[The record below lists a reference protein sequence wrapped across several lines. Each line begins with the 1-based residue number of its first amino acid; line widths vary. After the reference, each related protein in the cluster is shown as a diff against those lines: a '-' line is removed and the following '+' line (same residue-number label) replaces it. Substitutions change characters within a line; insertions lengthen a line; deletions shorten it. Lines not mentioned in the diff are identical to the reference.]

1 MYVSFICIP
10 QLFSEGSYIYPYND
24 ESIITK
30 IKNELNNYWNKII
43 NLSLVDYPLIGIYF
57 RIYHDVK
64 LKYMKL
70 NNSSS
75 LSSAPL
81 SLTSSLLTSNST
93 IKNFNNI
100 IQSSSS
106 LSHLP
111 SSFLPP
117 SQPSSSSSSQES
129 IRLYQVFFNFYLYWP
144 NENLFIFATF
154 ILSCSIWIA
163 TGSLLLFHVYLIF
176 IGKTTIEYINSFHS
190 STSTSSS
197 KSNSNNIRAVGN
209 GGGSSNCYMD
219 SCFCRIFDT
228 SSSSNSNSSI
238 NHHHHHHHHH
248 HRSSHYYNHHRHIHS
263 GQQRTSYRR
272 MKDNFIQIF
281 GNVPWYLTL
290 LPSIRQPPIIDSVMI
305 TMNKKNDD
313 DVDDENNNDEFML

>member
-1 MYVSFICIP
+1 MYVSIICIP

-57 RIYHDVK
+57 RIYYDVK

-93 IKNFNNI
+93 SKNFNKF

-117 SQPSSSSSSQES
+117 SQPSSSSSQES

-163 TGSLLLFHVYLIF
+163 TGSLLVLHIYLIF

-190 STSTSSS
+190 STSTTSS
-197 KSNSNNIRAVGN
+197 KSYSSNIRAVGN
-209 GGGSSNCYMD
+209 GGGSSSNGYLNG
-219 SCFCRIFDT
+219 CFCRIFDT
-228 SSSSNSNSSI
+228 SSSNSNSSI
-238 NHHHHHHHHH
+238 NHRHNH
-248 HRSSHYYNHHRHIHS
+248 HRSHHRHIHS

-290 LPSIRQPPIIDSVMI
+290 LPSTRQPPIIDSVMI

-313 DVDDENNNDEFML
+313 DDDENNNNEFKL

>member
-1 MYVSFICIP
+1 MYVSIICIP

-57 RIYHDVK
+57 RIYYDVK

-93 IKNFNNI
+93 SKNFNKF

-117 SQPSSSSSSQES
+117 SQPSSSSSQES

-163 TGSLLLFHVYLIF
+163 TGSLLVLHIYLIF

-190 STSTSSS
+190 STSTTSS
-197 KSNSNNIRAVGN
+197 KSYSSNIRAVEN
-209 GGGSSNCYMD
+209 GGGSSSNGYLD
-219 SCFCRIFDT
+219 GCFCRIFDT
-228 SSSSNSNSSI
+228 SCSNSNSSI
-238 NHHHHHHHHH
+238 NHHHHRHNH
-248 HRSSHYYNHHRHIHS
+248 HRSHHRHIHS

-313 DVDDENNNDEFML
+313 DDDENNNNEFKL

>member
-1 MYVSFICIP
+1 MYVSIICIP

-129 IRLYQVFFNFYLYWP
+129 IRLYQIFFNFYLYWP

-163 TGSLLLFHVYLIF
+163 TGSLLLFHIYLIF
-176 IGKTTIEYINSFHS
+176 IGKTTIDYINSFHS

-197 KSNSNNIRAVGN
+197 KSYSNNIRAVGN
-209 GGGSSNCYMD
+209 GGGSSNCFLD
-219 SCFCRIFDT
+219 SCFCCVFDT
-228 SSSSNSNSSI
+228 SRSSSSNSSI
-238 NHHHHHHHHH
+238 NHHDHHHH

-272 MKDNFIQIF
+272 LKDNFIQIF
-281 GNVPWYLTL
+281 GNVPWYLSL

-313 DVDDENNNDEFML
+313 DVDDENNNNEFML

>member
-1 MYVSFICIP
+1 
-10 QLFSEGSYIYPYND
+10 
-24 ESIITK
+24 
-30 IKNELNNYWNKII
+30 
-43 NLSLVDYPLIGIYF
+43 
-57 RIYHDVK
+57 
-64 LKYMKL
+64 MKL

-75 LSSAPL
+75 ISSAPL

-129 IRLYQVFFNFYLYWP
+129 IRLYQIFFNFYLYWP

-163 TGSLLLFHVYLIF
+163 TGSLLLFHIYLIF

-209 GGGSSNCYMD
+209 GGDSSNGFLN

-228 SSSSNSNSSI
+228 SSSNSNSSI
-238 NHHHHHHHHH
+238 NHHDHHDH

-272 MKDNFIQIF
+272 LKDNFIQIF
-281 GNVPWYLTL
+281 GNVPWYLSL

-313 DVDDENNNDEFML
+313 DVDDENNNNEFML